1 MSSVPQSRIYLGWA
15 KEFFLSLLFILQW
28 PIALFY
34 RRSYRA
40 GRRKETVIILT
51 DVGASP
57 LLYARLAGRLQQ
69 LGFSTLVFSCAS
81 PIQDVRSH
89 SRRLAAELSE
99 RDVRNGL
106 IIGHGMG
113 ALAALSLPDAGRQ
126 RVERLVTL
134 GAPFHGSRLF
144 MSAPFIPALR
154 DMATGSEFLLLHR
167 MNALLFTSFDPFS
180 AWQNQWILPFNLSHF
195 GQGRDL
201 IFDQVGHYNLI
212 LGGDNLDTLCEFL
225 SERYPDNLTAVDQA
239 KRDLGESGRPG
250 AAPGPTLAR
259 TQPAPAPRAV
269 QGRSSAAAK
278 KKAAA
283 RGRKR

>member
-15 KEFFLSLLFILQW
+15 KEFFLSLLFVLQL

-40 GRRKETVIILT
+40 GRRKETAIILT

-99 RDVRNGL
+99 RNVHDGL

-113 ALAALSLPDAGRQ
+113 ALVALSLPDAGRQ

-201 IFDQVGHYNLI
+201 IFDQVGHYNLA

-225 SERYPDNLTAVDQA
+225 SERYPDNLTALDQA
-239 KRDLGESGRPG
+239 KRDLGESGRS
-250 AAPGPTLAR
+250 AAPGPALVRAR
-259 TQPAPAPRAV
+259 SAPAARPARDK
-269 QGRSSAAAK
+269 SPAAR